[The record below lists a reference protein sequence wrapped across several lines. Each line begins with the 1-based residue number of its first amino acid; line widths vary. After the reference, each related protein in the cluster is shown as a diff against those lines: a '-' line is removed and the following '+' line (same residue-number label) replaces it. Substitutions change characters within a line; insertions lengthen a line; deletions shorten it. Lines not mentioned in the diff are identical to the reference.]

1 MVGAKL
7 GSTAIDGQSAKAAV
21 AGTTYRKNETP
32 QEGHVCLLAFLWYFA
47 SSVLRYFYPSLPLPM
62 PTYVYEIL
70 DKKGQPTGETFEV
83 VQSMKEDALTK
94 QPGTDKP
101 CRRAVVA
108 PNIAGKWSDMKGKS
122 QLSNANLERMGFTKY
137 ERKGKGYMERVAG
150 KQGPKSISADD

>member
-1 MVGAKL
+1 
-7 GSTAIDGQSAKAAV
+7 
-21 AGTTYRKNETP
+21 
-32 QEGHVCLLAFLWYFA
+32 
-47 SSVLRYFYPSLPLPM
+47 M

-83 VQSMKEDALTK
+83 VQSMKEDALTT
-94 QPGTDKP
+94 QPGTGKP

-108 PNIAGKWSDMKGKS
+108 PNIAGKWSDMKGKR

-150 KQGPKSISADD
+150 KGGPKSISADD